1 MEKEK
6 IEFCLAAAEKAKEL
20 IPDKEGR
27 TLAEQAIA
35 KCRNWAAGKYDIPEE
50 LYNCLDNEENGLTLF
65 QERETNV
72 AVIDAWNIIIDAVAY
87 ICKCAYLKAGAEY
100 FPEPIESVGEDTIG
114 HITEILGKYETKEEI
129 T

>member
-1 MEKEK
+1 MKKEK

-20 IPDKEGR
+20 ITDEEER

-35 KCRNWAAGKYDIPEE
+35 KCRDWTVSRCDVSEE

-65 QERETNV
+65 QERETDA

-87 ICKCAYLKAGAEY
+87 ICRCAYLEAGAEY
-100 FPEPIESVGEDTIG
+100 FPEPIESVGEDTIK
-114 HITEILGKYETKEEI
+114 HITEILKRHETDI
-129 T
+129 

>member
-20 IPDKEGR
+20 ILDEKER

-35 KCRNWAAGKYDIPEE
+35 KCRDWTISRCDVSEE
-50 LYNCLDNEENGLTLF
+50 LYSCLDNEENGLTLF
-65 QERETNV
+65 QECEV
-72 AVIDAWNIIIDAVAY
+72 DAAVIDAWNIIIDAVAY
-87 ICKCAYLKAGAEY
+87 ICKCAYLEAGAEY

-114 HITEILGKYETKEEI
+114 HITEILKRHGADI
-129 T
+129 